1 MGNLSMIAYVRGIV
15 SHIFSD
21 CCFIDVQG
29 IGYRLYITEPTR
41 QKLKIGIVSSL
52 FTYMHVREDAM
63 LLYGFIS
70 QDEYDTFLHLV
81 SINGVGPRVALNVLS
96 AAEPKQLCIAITQK
110 NIAFL
115 TKIPG
120 IGKKTAERMILELK
134 DKMSKELTG
143 LPVDE
148 TTDVSQN
155 STGGTLYEVTQ
166 ALLALGYSQTEIL
179 PVIKKVGKESAA
191 IEDIIKAALRELSR
205 R

>member
-1 MGNLSMIAYVRGIV
+1 MIAYVRGIV

-96 AAEPKQLCIAITQK
+96 AAEPRQLCIAITQK

>member
-1 MGNLSMIAYVRGIV
+1 MIAYVRGIV

-96 AAEPKQLCIAITQK
+96 AAEPRQLCIAITQK

-179 PVIKKVGKESAA
+179 PVIKEVGKESAA

>member
-96 AAEPKQLCIAITQK
+96 AAEPRQLCIAITQK

>member
-1 MGNLSMIAYVRGIV
+1 MIAYVRGIV